1 MSQEDRVQEV
11 ITPALES
18 MGYEL
23 LRVQLSGDKHQTLQI
38 MAERADNANMTV
50 EDCAAISKEISAL
63 LEVDDPIRDAYSLEV
78 SSPGIDRPLVR
89 LKDFENYAGFDARV
103 DMNFIFE
110 GRKKF
115 KGKLLGIEDDKV
127 SIRVKDET

>member
-50 EDCAAISKEISAL
+50 EDCAAISRAVSAVL
-63 LEVDDPIRDAYSLEV
+63 DVEDPIAGTYTLEV
-78 SSPGIDRPLVR
+78 SSPGKSTGMPRRYTTGLRSSAMVR
-89 LKDFENYAGFDARV
+89 TSSATARARV
-103 DMNFIFE
+103 STMSSW
-110 GRKKF
+110 GAVR
-115 KGKLLGIEDDKV
+115 
-127 SIRVKDET
+127 